1 MSYSK
6 FKFETEPIKRYGAHV
21 VGSIVVSILR
31 TFPRF
36 SLRLYYDQGECIVL
50 RTFMS
55 DIDEVQEVVKRLTV
69 VTDGCEVSV
78 TYKSQQ
84 CPTPDGPNCVLSRT
98 LI

>member
-1 MSYSK
+1 M
-6 FKFETEPIKRYGAHV
+6 
-21 VGSIVVSILR
+21 

-50 RTFMS
+50 RTYMS

-78 TYKSQQ
+78 TSKSQ
-84 CPTPDGPNCVLSRT
+84 CARLYIGGARVLTTWSLAASTTGLSAVAQGRSFGLST
-98 LI
+98 KRIRV